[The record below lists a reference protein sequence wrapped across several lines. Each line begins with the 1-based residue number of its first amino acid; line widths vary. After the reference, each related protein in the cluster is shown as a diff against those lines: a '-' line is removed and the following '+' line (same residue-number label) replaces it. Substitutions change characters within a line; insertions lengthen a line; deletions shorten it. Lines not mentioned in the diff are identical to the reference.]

1 MESGPIVR
9 RRLVAS
15 YHTYADAQ
23 RAMDHLA
30 DNAFP
35 VERARIVAEGLRIV
49 EQVTGRLSWARVL
62 VGGALS
68 GAVVGTLIGWILG
81 LVVTPDMGFEVAA
94 FGALLGA
101 VAGMIA
107 NGLTHWADGGRRDF
121 TSVQQIDAD
130 RYAILVED
138 QLAEQATGLL
148 AGLARAAGAPL
159 HTDPERTGG
168 AAGATEGSPLRE
180 TTSSGAPGRT
190 GDEDEDRH
198 GVSPA

>member
-1 MESGPIVR
+1 MEPGPIVR

-35 VERARIVAEGLRIV
+35 VEQARIVAEGLRLV

-62 VGGALS
+62 ASGALA

-81 LVVTPDMGFEVAA
+81 LIVTPDMGFEVAA

-101 VAGMIA
+101 AAGTIA

-138 QLAEQATGLL
+138 PLAEQATALL

-159 HTDPERTGG
+159 HTDPGRTGG
-168 AAGATEGSPLRE
+168 AGGATEGSPLQG
-180 TTSSGAPGRT
+180 TASPAPRGRA

-198 GVSPA
+198 GASPV